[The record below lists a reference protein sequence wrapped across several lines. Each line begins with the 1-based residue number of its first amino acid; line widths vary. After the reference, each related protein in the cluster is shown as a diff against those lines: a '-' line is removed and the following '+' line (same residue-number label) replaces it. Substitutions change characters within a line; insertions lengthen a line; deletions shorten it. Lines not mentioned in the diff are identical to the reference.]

1 MSPLARAIDAEFFV
15 THFVYFPAMEML
27 ASSGYFGGSNAL
39 WRTSTLASYAFDT
52 SMLTEDVDVSAR
64 RAARLLARSCPT
76 SSDLV

>member
-1 MSPLARAIDAEFFV
+1 
-15 THFVYFPAMEML
+15 MEML

-64 RAARLLARSCPT
+64 RAARHLARSRPT